1 MANDG
6 KGIINMAAQF
16 GEGWLLPAEVIGF
29 AKRGIPNV
37 ISLQPF
43 GCIANHIIA
52 KGIEKKVKT
61 LYPEMNLLSLDFDS
75 GVSDVNVTNRLLL
88 FVENI
93 KTSKAPTP
101 RKEAQKEE
109 AFQGEIML

>member
-52 KGIEKKVKT
+52 KGIEKRSR
-61 LYPEMNLLSLDFDS
+61 PF
-75 GVSDVNVTNRLLL
+75 
-88 FVENI
+88 I
-93 KTSKAPTP
+93 
-101 RKEAQKEE
+101 RK
-109 AFQGEIML
+109 